1 MDQETVG
8 TVVAVYRQWWLK
20 INTKSVRF
28 HAMDGA
34 VFPHVLKVRY
44 HVNGKD
50 YFKRKFLNI
59 SPDYLATLKMAKQYG
74 YSEHDAQQLFNILGV
89 ERPAGF

>member
-50 YFKRKFLNI
+50 YFKRKWI
-59 SPDYLATLKMAKQYG
+59 RAKNPVPVIGSTVAVLYDG
-74 YSEHDAQQLFNILGV
+74 EKPSRAKIF
-89 ERPAGF
+89 